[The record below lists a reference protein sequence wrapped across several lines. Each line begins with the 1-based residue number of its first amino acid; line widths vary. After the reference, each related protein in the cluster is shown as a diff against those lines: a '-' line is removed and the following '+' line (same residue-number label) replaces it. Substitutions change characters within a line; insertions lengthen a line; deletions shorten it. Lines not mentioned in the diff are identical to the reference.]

1 MDKSSGDKTNENQ
14 DKKGSDPSQKD
25 KKAQDS
31 SSAAESISENSLQR
45 KFFIPVV
52 ILSAIAILIVAI
64 MPFLGEV
71 GMASESATTI
81 IGKWIGFLGE
91 FHPLFLHL
99 PIGAVMLV
107 IVMEILRLI
116 TFGKYSPP
124 TTLGLCFA
132 SATGVFAMVFG
143 YCLYLT
149 GDFSGELIEE
159 HKRDGIIFTILLI
172 ATFLV
177 KYASDIGYIGK
188 FANPSYILGLF
199 LTTAMMMSAGHHGGE
214 ITHGDPLDKAPWKL
228 DEEVAAAEV
237 ITDPIVYTNIIHPIL
252 EQKCIT
258 CHGDKKQKSG
268 LRMDSYAA
276 LLEGGEETD
285 CLVPGDTEKSA
296 MVAYLHLPMED
307 DLHMPPEGKK
317 QLTQEEIQ
325 ILEWWVKIGAPE
337 ASKISEV
344 EVSDEIAA
352 AIDTLKTPEQIA
364 REKAALEKAEKER
377 VAAINAKRARLA
389 SSLKAVNGKYA
400 GSLSYISKDSTDLS
414 FSAVS
419 YRKDFNDESLA
430 VLKDAAADITE
441 LDLSAS
447 AITDDSAQAIGDFVN
462 LRTLKLNQ
470 TSITDATLPEIERL
484 NQLEVL
490 NLHSTSVTDEGIKNL
505 EPMSSLKKV
514 FLWNTKVSEAGAQA
528 LEQVLVA
535 THAKAQEGLEQ
546 EDQDKTVPEV
556 VLGAAGKKEATTENQ
571 PAPAE
576 NQPAAPA
583 KPAVNPPQPAGTPA
597 QPKAQ

>member
-1 MDKSSGDKTNENQ
+1 MDKSSGKKDQET
-14 DKKGSDPSQKD
+14 KGSDSSPKD
-25 KKAQDS
+25 KKAKDS
-31 SSAAESISENSLQR
+31 SSAAEPVSESSLQR

-52 ILSAIAILIVAI
+52 ILSAIAILIVAVI
-64 MPFLGEV
+64 PFLGEV
-71 GMASESATTI
+71 GMASESATTT

-107 IVMEILRLI
+107 IVMEILRLV

-124 TTLGLCFA
+124 TTLGLFFA

-177 KYASDIGYIGK
+177 KYASDIGFIGK

-228 DEEVAAAEV
+228 DEEAATAEV
-237 ITDPIVYTNIIHPIL
+237 ITDPVVYSNIVHPIL

-258 CHGDKKQKSG
+258 CHGEKKQKSG

-285 CLVPGDTEKSA
+285 CLIPGDTEKSA

-317 QLTQEEIQ
+317 QLTKEEIQ

-377 VAAINAKRARLA
+377 VAAIKAKRARLA

-430 VLKDAAADITE
+430 ILKDAAADITE

-470 TSITDATLPEIERL
+470 TSITDSTLPEIERL

-528 LEQVLVA
+528 LEKVLVA
-535 THAKAQEGLEQ
+535 THAKAQEGLEE

-556 VLGAAGKKEATTENQ
+556 VLGASSKKAAAPEKQ

-576 NQPAAPA
+576 KQPAAPA
-583 KPAVNPPQPAGTPA
+583 KPAEKAAQPAGTPA
-597 QPKAQ
+597 KPKAQ

>member
-1 MDKSSGDKTNENQ
+1 MDKSSSKQAQHKEGPDSSRT
-14 DKKGSDPSQKD
+14 DKKE
-25 KKAQDS
+25 QDS
-31 SSAAESISENSLQR
+31 ASATAETSDNSLQK

-52 ILSAIAILIVAI
+52 ILSGIAILIVAI
-64 MPFLGEV
+64 LPFLGEV
-71 GMASESATTI
+71 GMASESATTT
-81 IGKWIGFLGE
+81 IGKWVGFLGE

-107 IVMEILRLI
+107 IVMEVIRLI
-116 TFGKYSPP
+116 TMGKYSPP

-177 KYASDIGYIGK
+177 KYASDIGFIGK

-214 ITHGDPLDKAPWKL
+214 ITHGDPLDKAPWKV
-228 DEEVAAAEV
+228 DEEAATAEV
-237 ITDPIVYTNIIHPIL
+237 ITDPVVYTNIIHPIL
-252 EQKCIT
+252 EQKCIS
-258 CHGDKKQKSG
+258 CHGEKKQKSG

-276 LLEGGEETD
+276 LLDGGEETD
-285 CLVPGDTEKSA
+285 CLIPGDTEQSA
-296 MVAYLHLPMED
+296 MVSYLHLPMED

-317 QLTQEEIQ
+317 QLTQQEIE
-325 ILEWWVKIGAPE
+325 IIEWWVKIGAPE
-337 ASKISEV
+337 ASKLSEV
-344 EVSDEIAA
+344 EVTESITA
-352 AIDTLKTPEQIA
+352 AIETLKTPEQIA

-377 VAAINAKRARLA
+377 AAAFKAKRTRLA
-389 SSLKAVNGKYA
+389 AALETINGKYA

-419 YRKDFNDESLA
+419 YRKDFNDESMA
-430 VLKDAAADITE
+430 ILKEAAADITE

-447 AITDDSAQAIGDFVN
+447 AITDDSAQSIGDFVN

-470 TSITDATLPEIERL
+470 TSITDSTLPEIQRL

-490 NLHSTSVTDEGIKNL
+490 NLHSTNVSDDGLANL

-514 FLWNTKVSEAGAQA
+514 FLWNTKVTEAGAQA
-528 LEQVLVA
+528 LEQILVA
-535 THAKAQEGLEQ
+535 THTKAQEGLEE
-546 EDQDKTVPEV
+546 EDQDKTVPAV
-556 VLGAAGKKEATTENQ
+556 ILGASSKKAAAPDKQ
-571 PAPAE
+571 PAPEAK
-576 NQPAAPA
+576 QPKAPA
-583 KPAVNPPQPAGTPA
+583 KPAAKPE

>member
-1 MDKSSGDKTNENQ
+1 MDKSSSKQAQHKKGPDSSQT
-14 DKKGSDPSQKD
+14 DKKEQNSAS
-25 KKAQDS
+25 ATAETSDS
-31 SSAAESISENSLQR
+31 SLQK

-52 ILSAIAILIVAI
+52 ILSGIAILIVAI
-64 MPFLGEV
+64 LPFLGEV
-71 GMASESATTI
+71 GMASESATTT
-81 IGKWIGFLGE
+81 IGKWVGFLGE

-107 IVMEILRLI
+107 IVMEVLRLI
-116 TFGKYSPP
+116 TMGKYSPP
-124 TTLGLCFA
+124 TTLGLSFA

-177 KYASDIGYIGK
+177 KYASDIGFIGK

-214 ITHGDPLDKAPWKL
+214 ITHGDPLDKAPWKV
-228 DEEVAAAEV
+228 DEEAATAEV
-237 ITDPIVYTNIIHPIL
+237 ITDPVVYTNIIHPIL
-252 EQKCIT
+252 EQKCIS
-258 CHGDKKQKSG
+258 CHGEKKQKSG

-276 LLEGGEETD
+276 LLDGGEETD
-285 CLVPGDTEKSA
+285 CLIPGDTEQSA
-296 MVAYLHLPMED
+296 MVSYLHLPMED

-317 QLTQEEIQ
+317 QLTQQEIE
-325 ILEWWVKIGAPE
+325 IIEWWVKIGAPE
-337 ASKISEV
+337 ASKLSEV
-344 EVSDEIAA
+344 EVTESITA
-352 AIDTLKTPEQIA
+352 AIETLKTPEQIA

-377 VAAINAKRARLA
+377 AAAFKAKRARLA
-389 SSLKAVNGKYA
+389 AALETINGKYA

-419 YRKDFNDESLA
+419 YRKDFNDESMA
-430 VLKDAAADITE
+430 ILKDAAADITE

-447 AITDDSAQAIGDFVN
+447 AITDDSAQSIGDFVN

-470 TSITDATLPEIERL
+470 TSITDSTLPEIQRL

-490 NLHSTSVTDEGIKNL
+490 NLHSTNVSDDGLANL
-505 EPMSSLKKV
+505 EPMSSLKRV
-514 FLWNTKVSEAGAQA
+514 FLWNTKVTEAGAQA
-528 LEQVLVA
+528 LEQILVA
-535 THAKAQEGLEQ
+535 THTKAQEGLEE
-546 EDQDKTVPEV
+546 EDQDKTVPAV
-556 VLGAAGKKEATTENQ
+556 ILGASSKKAAAPEKQ
-571 PAPAE
+571 PAPEAK
-576 NQPAAPA
+576 QPKAPA
-583 KPAVNPPQPAGTPA
+583 KPAAKPE